1 MHFPLP
7 GAGFKVFIVF
17 ILGLVS
23 FACISARPLTNSES
37 NLISRSELNSA
48 PSKILPSKIA
58 CNIKND
64 IRKAISTNIV
74 SGHTVKVKFS
84 QLVPEFN
91 KNQEIPFLI
100 TWDNG
105 AQSGPSKGVVK
116 KILEE
121 SDQFH
126 VEVELNPPYS
136 TPAINASDHET
147 VESRSYFS
155 QAQTCD
161 AAKW

>member
-37 NLISRSELNSA
+37 NLISRSDLVSRARWTATVSFPGSA
-48 PSKILPSKIA
+48 SKILPSKIA

-64 IRKAISTNIV
+64 IRKAISMNIV

-84 QLVPEFN
+84 QLVPEFDE
-91 KNQEIPFLI
+91 NQNISFLI

-116 KILEE
+116 KIPEGRN
-121 SDQFH
+121 QFR
-126 VEVELNPPYS
+126 VEVELSPPDS
-136 TPAINASDHET
+136 TPAINASG
-147 VESRSYFS
+147 
-155 QAQTCD
+155 
-161 AAKW
+161 